1 MKLPCSG
8 LVLSTEVRY
17 LRMWKKANHLFLF
30 QTSTLDVG
38 QCVYGSTI
46 HTAQQS
52 GNSSGK
58 VAFNPSIFSQV
69 FRRLKHLL
77 MK

>member
-46 HTAQQS
+46 QNNKA
-52 GNSSGK
+52 K
-58 VAFNPSIFSQV
+58 W
-69 FRRLKHLL
+69 
-77 MK
+77 